1 MGVSWFP
8 YLSSISRSGRCPSNS
23 TVSVHW
29 RRSDTPLLCTGSQNF
44 TDFVWTSLCLLTTWG
59 KKSFSGSGWRWM
71 CRQSLPGRR
80 EWLLQTPLW
89 GRRQSP
95 CLRNMEWK
103 QALTPLQPFCHSDAP
118 PLWGRATNQS
128 VLSHKQWTQP
138 STSDVL
144 DQLDVMKDERSPESI
159 WKNIK
164 PTAERRWHSCVLA
177 VILGGTSPRSLSSG
191 GKTPSHGYHRLQGD
205 SVCIAPQLV
214 TRWN

>member
-1 MGVSWFP
+1 MERQVSLQPHRLLPLKQTWHATFMYRKSGNFP
-8 YLSSISRSGRCPSNS
+8 
-23 TVSVHW
+23 
-29 RRSDTPLLCTGSQNF
+29 
-44 TDFVWTSLCLLTTWG
+44 DFVWTSLCLLTTWG
-59 KKSFSGSGWRWM
+59 KKASQGVAGDGCADRASLAGGNGC
-71 CRQSLPGRR
+71 CRLPYDS
-80 EWLLQTPLW
+80 
-89 GRRQSP
+89 RRQSP
-95 CLRNMEWK
+95 CLRNMERT

-118 PLWGRATNQS
+118 PLWGRKTNQS
-128 VLSHKQWTQP
+128 VLAHKQWTRTQP

-164 PTAERRWHSCVLA
+164 VTAERRWHSCVLG

-205 SVCIAPQLV
+205 GVCIAPQLV